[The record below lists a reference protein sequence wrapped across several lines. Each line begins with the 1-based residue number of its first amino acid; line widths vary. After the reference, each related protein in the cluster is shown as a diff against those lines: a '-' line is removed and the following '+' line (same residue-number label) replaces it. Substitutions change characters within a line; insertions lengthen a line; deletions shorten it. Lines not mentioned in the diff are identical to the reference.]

1 MADLT
6 PSEAQLEILQILW
19 DSQPA
24 TVKQIHEVMLRS
36 KQVGY
41 TTVLKQIQRMTE
53 KGLVEAIKEGRSFLY
68 TACVQERQIKKTLF
82 NRLKDTAFK
91 GSSIDLA
98 MHALGQSKPSQ
109 EEIDQL
115 TSWLEQKRKDQDAS

>member
-1 MADLT
+1 MADLS

-19 DSQPA
+19 DQEPA
-24 TVKQIHEVMLRS
+24 TVRQIHETMLKN

-53 KGLVEAIKEGRSFLY
+53 KGLVTAEKEGRSFVY
-68 TACVQERQIKKTLF
+68 RSSVQEGQIKKTLF
-82 NRLKDTAFK
+82 DRLKDTAFK
-91 GSSIDLA
+91 GSSIDLV
-98 MHALGQSKPSQ
+98 MHALGNSKPSK

-115 TSWLEQKRKDQDAS
+115 TAWLAEKRKEQEG